1 MSKIINCFCSKSLP
15 KLTPGYSTDYYFH
28 FISTPAKSNDPISL
42 KVQKPFFFNF
52 FTAYF
57 S

>member
-42 KVQKPFFFNF
+42 KVQKPFFLNF